1 MPARKKFNRRKNPRY
16 NRRQWKPK
24 MSYTL
29 RPDYSTICYT
39 GDEIISSENQV
50 EYTNAITFQF
60 AQITNYT
67 YYAQLWDQYRINY
80 VKVEFIPV
88 LTQTVNRPYDDTT
101 TPNLNT
107 VMPCLFAVIDR
118 DDSNTASSAEIKSR
132 QGHRVVKAIQPM
144 KWSFSPSTLTPV
156 YAGSVSAFGYKVN
169 LNKQWLDMGNT
180 GVVHFGLKYALETQ
194 SPKNAYVYRIRKTFY
209 ISLRKRL
216 N

>member
-1 MPARKKFNRRKNPRY
+1 MPAKRNYKKRKNPRY

-24 MSYTL
+24 MSMAL
-29 RPDYSTICYT
+29 RPDYSTIAYT
-39 GDEIISSENQV
+39 GDQVISSTNLL
-50 EYTNAITFQF
+50 EYTNSITFQF

-80 VKVEFIPV
+80 VKVEFIPTMATV
-88 LTQTVNRPYDDTT
+88 VNRPYDDTT
-101 TPNLNT
+101 TPNINT
-107 VMPCLFAVIDR
+107 VTPLLFAVIDR
-118 DDSNTASSAEIKSR
+118 DDSNTQNSLEIKAR
-132 QGHRVVKAIQPM
+132 QGHRFCKATQHM

-156 YAGSVSAFGYKVN
+156 YAGSVSSFGYKVN

-194 SPKNAYVYRIRKTFY
+194 SPNGTYSYRIRKTFY